1 MKRVIGITILGA
13 ALGVAAVAAQ
23 PAGERNRDGRKG
35 RRGQAIVEYLGLTAD
50 QQAQWR
56 SLSQQHREAM
66 KPFHEEGREL
76 RRTVREYLENDEPD
90 AAVGEAAKAV
100 YAHRQAAK
108 EAREAF
114 EGELVSVLN
123 EEQKVKY
130 EAFKAARGS
139 ERKGRRGRSH
149 RGGERGH
156 RGRGQV
162 EAPTEG

>member
-56 SLSQQHREAM
+56 SLNQQHREAM

-76 RRTVREYLENDEPD
+76 RQKVREYLENDEPD

-108 EAREAF
+108 EARAAF

-130 EAFKAARGS
+130 EAFKAARGGD
-139 ERKGRRGRSH
+139 RKGRRGR
-149 RGGERGH
+149 RGGMHGGA
-156 RGRGQV
+156 GRG
-162 EAPTEG
+162 EGGPPIEG